1 METKQGLRLLCVLTL
16 VLLQLF
22 TTICHSNTDN
32 DIRALLSFK
41 SLIREDPLNALSS
54 WNNLGS
60 STSNGTCRWTGV
72 ICGSRLSTGRVIS
85 LQLRGLGLVGTI
97 SPHLGNLTRLRVL
110 DLSDNKLEGE
120 IPPSLGDCLALHNLN
135 LSTGTI
141 PSSMGQLSK
150 LDVLNIRKNNIS
162 GLIPSSFANLTVLTF
177 FSISVNYVHGNIPQW
192 LGNLTMLTELN
203 IAGNMMSGHVPPI
216 FSKLTSLEFISIA
229 SNKLEGAV
237 HPSLFNLS
245 SLELLNLGLNQ
256 LSGSLPPDMG
266 FTLPNLRVFS
276 IFYNKF
282 EGQIPASISNISAL
296 QTFNI
301 HGNRFQG
308 RIPPNIGM
316 NGLLTGFEVGNN
328 DLQATGPRDWDFL
341 TSLANCSN
349 LWGINIQLNNLSGIL
364 PNTIA
369 NLSQELQYILVGGN
383 QIAGNI
389 PAGIGRYYKL
399 SRLEFA
405 DNLFTGTIPSDIGKL
420 SNLHELSLFQN
431 RLHGEIPLP
440 LGNMTQLNLLLLSTN
455 YLEGRI
461 PATLGNLSMLRSID
475 ISNNLLTG
483 KIPQEVIS
491 ISSLTEVCNLSSNAL
506 SGPIPPQIGHLVNLV
521 TVDLSSN
528 KLSGEI
534 PSTLGNCLELRAL
547 YLQGNLLSG
556 QIPKD
561 LSALRGIELLDLSDN
576 RLSGPIPEFLE
587 SFQLLKVLNFS
598 FNLLSGPVPR
608 KGIFSNA
615 SSVSLESNGALCG
628 GSIVFNFPACPS
640 QPPESPAQ
648 RRHLLILIISIVGA
662 SVLIMICT
670 AGCYCV
676 KKLKSSP
683 GGANRDQDSTLLNV
697 IYQRISYAE
706 LYMATNSFSEE
717 NLIGQYGMGT
727 EISKDGD
734 VFSFGV
740 LLLEILTGR
749 RPTDSYFHDGTSLD
763 SYFHDGTSLPK
774 YVERASPDRLL
785 DVVDRTM
792 PHNGDT
798 QEIID
803 LFVAPV
809 SRLGLACCSVP
820 RSQRISMVR
829 VVKELSAIK
838 KACEE

>member
-54 WNNLGS
+54 WNNLSS

-72 ICGSRLSTGRVIS
+72 ICGSRSSTGRVIS

-135 LSTGTI
+135 LSVNFLSGTI

-162 GLIPSSFANLTVLTF
+162 GLIP
-177 FSISVNYVHGNIPQW
+177 
-192 LGNLTMLTELN
+192 
-203 IAGNMMSGHVPPI
+203 
-216 FSKLTSLEFISIA
+216 
-229 SNKLEGAV
+229 
-237 HPSLFNLS
+237 
-245 SLELLNLGLNQ
+245 
-256 LSGSLPPDMG
+256 
-266 FTLPNLRVFS
+266 
-276 IFYNKF
+276 
-282 EGQIPASISNISAL
+282 
-296 QTFNI
+296 
-301 HGNRFQG
+301 
-308 RIPPNIGM
+308 
-316 NGLLTGFEVGNN
+316 
-328 DLQATGPRDWDFL
+328 
-341 TSLANCSN
+341 
-349 LWGINIQLNNLSGIL
+349 
-364 PNTIA
+364 
-369 NLSQELQYILVGGN
+369 
-383 QIAGNI
+383 
-389 PAGIGRYYKL
+389 
-399 SRLEFA
+399 
-405 DNLFTGTIPSDIGKL
+405 
-420 SNLHELSLFQN
+420 
-431 RLHGEIPLP
+431 
-440 LGNMTQLNLLLLSTN
+440 
-455 YLEGRI
+455 
-461 PATLGNLSMLRSID
+461 
-475 ISNNLLTG
+475 
-483 KIPQEVIS
+483 
-491 ISSLTEVCNLSSNAL
+491 SSNAL

-561 LSALRGIELLDLSDN
+561 FSALRGIELLDLSDN

-587 SFQLLKVLNFS
+587 SFQLLKVLNLS

-670 AGCYCV
+670 VGCYCV

-717 NLIGQYGMGT
+717 NLIGRGSFSSVYKGTLSRGVHSVDVAVKLLLCDSLDHNGDEFKALVLELISNGSLDKWLHPTIEGTENATGTLSLMQRLSIALDVADALEYLHHHINPCIVHCDIKPSNILLDEDMIAHVGDFGLAKIMNVEASGQSLGESSSVGIKGTIGYLPPEYGMGT

-749 RPTDSYFHDGTSLD
+749 RPTDSYFHDGTSL
-763 SYFHDGTSLPK
+763 PK

-792 PHNGDT
+792 PHNGHPRDNR
-798 QEIID
+798 
-803 LFVAPV
+803 FV
-809 SRLGLACCSVP
+809 RCSCF
-820 RSQRISMVR
+820 
-829 VVKELSAIK
+829 KAWLSVL
-838 KACEE
+838 